1 RFSVWLPEF
10 EGGRVGIH
18 VMTGVDPGYPQRG
31 PYEGSEGTSPGRTQG
46 KTGGGQEKTKE
57 EGMGRDGD
65 TVIRRWGNWEIRG
78 RGTKKKRK

>member
-1 RFSVWLPEF
+1 LPEF

-46 KTGGGQEKTKE
+46 KTGGGRAAGSRLTTPV
-57 EGMGRDGD
+57 RPL
-65 TVIRRWGNWEIRG
+65 
-78 RGTKKKRK
+78 